1 MTPITFRAA
10 IDSDLDAIL
19 AMLVDDDISR
29 ARGGIVEPVTP
40 AVLAAFAEIQRDD
53 NHELLVGDRDG
64 DVVACLQLSIL
75 PGLSRGGM
83 RRALIEAVRVRSDLR
98 GQGIGEQLLAAAMER
113 ARTRGCAMIQLTTD
127 LRRTAA
133 HRFYTRL
140 GFEASHAGMKRML

>member
-1 MTPITFRAA
+1 M
-10 IDSDLDAIL
+10 
-19 AMLVDDDISR
+19 
-29 ARGGIVEPVTP
+29 
-40 AVLAAFAEIQRDD
+40 
-53 NHELLVGDRDG
+53 GDRDG
-64 DVVACLQLSIL
+64 AVIASQQLSIL

-98 GQGIGEQLLAAAMER
+98 GQGIGEQLMAAAIER
-113 ARTRGCAMIQLTTD
+113 ARARGCAMIQLTTD